1 LIEAAHHE
9 GERLG
14 LAVWNEDEA
23 GPYQAIP
30 QAGHSWQLMGQPARQ
45 PHEYVRG
52 GTAKLLTLL
61 HPATGTVW
69 VKGTINSANAVLHPW
84 LQEQHPWLQEQH
96 PWLQEQHPWLQEQ
109 HPWLQEQLSAIV
121 EKLPAAAPVRD
132 QVANRAQWERW
143 QEGLSEKFTLLA
155 ELPPLRLL
163 LIWDNLAGHKTPE
176 MVCWLMHH
184 GIMPLY
190 MPLGGSWLNMAES
203 VQRILTR
210 RALDAQHPRS
220 SGEIIGWLEATAR
233 AWNRQPTAFVWGGA
247 RHARRERARR
257 RRGRPLTL
265 HAIGGSGACFAESVV
280 YAKAA

>member
-1 LIEAAHHE
+1 LIEAAHRE
-9 GERLG
+9 GEGLG
-14 LAVWNEDEA
+14 LVVWNQDEA

-30 QAGHSWQLMGQPARQ
+30 QGGYSWQPVAQPLHQ

-61 HPATGTVW
+61 HPATGTVR
-69 VKGTINSANAVLHPW
+69 VKGVISSANAVLHPW
-84 LQEQHPWLQEQH
+84 LQEQ
-96 PWLQEQHPWLQEQ
+96 
-109 HPWLQEQLSAIV
+109 LSAIV
-121 EKLPAAAPVRD
+121 EELPPHAPVSD
-132 QVANRAQWERW
+132 HAANRAQWERW
-143 QEGLSEKFTLLA
+143 QEGLTEKFTLMP
-155 ELPPLRLL
+155 ELPPLRML

-176 MVCWLMHH
+176 MVCWLMRH

-190 MPLGGSWLNMAES
+190 TPLGGSWLNMAES
-203 VQRILTR
+203 MQRILTR

-220 SGEIIGWLEATAR
+220 SGEIIEWLEATAR

-247 RHARRERARR
+247 RHAQRERARR